1 MKVVVTALVAV
12 FLCAAPAVSHE
23 WYSKRVDPVTGGRCC
38 GGSDC
43 AQLVIEP
50 GVLSSEADGYRI
62 RLTLAQAL
70 RLNPHRLSPVDTL
83 IPWARIQPSED
94 GNFHMCIPPNTN
106 PAMRSDIYCFFAP
119 PDT

>member
-50 GVLSSEADGYRI
+50 GVLTAEADGYRI
-62 RLTLAQAL
+62 RLTEEQAQ
-70 RLNPHRLSPVDTL
+70 RINPFRSGSVDVVVTWDRVQESP
-83 IPWARIQPSED
+83 D
-94 GNFHMCIPPNTN
+94 GNWHICIPGQKLET
-106 PAMRSDIYCFFAP
+106 MRSDFYCFMAP
-119 PDT
+119 NNI